1 MWSRQGALVTTT
13 RDLARFV
20 VETEGSALPEWT
32 LREATR
38 CFVNY
43 LGVALYA
50 SQDPSLDI
58 LISQCQE
65 EGGHPRAAVVGTEF
79 RTSLTNAAFINGY
92 LAHLEDFD
100 DTHFPTV
107 LHGSTPVYGALF
119 ALAEERHAS
128 GKEMLEAFVLG
139 FETAARIALSVHPWH
154 YDVGWHVTGTA
165 GVFGAAASAGR
176 LLKLDTGQMLHALG
190 TSGTQASSIREVL
203 GSMCKP
209 MHPAKAA
216 SNGLQAALL
225 AAKGWTSSQT
235 ILEGRRGFW
244 HVFSPQ
250 HNADVLTQGLG
261 QRWELAQNGLKPY
274 ACGVVAHPLIDA
286 MLEMRRQG
294 VRAADVERVE
304 ARVHPLVL
312 ELMNRPAPR
321 IGLET
326 KFSVQHAASAA
337 LADGACYPQQFT
349 DAKAIEPVIAALR
362 QRIHLTPTAGLD
374 QDQVEVTVRLHGGR
388 AISHRIEHATG
399 SPGHPMTDG
408 ELDKKFRSL
417 AGAVLAPSHVERLA
431 DAAWHVEAAAD
442 VALIAD
448 MCARKR

>member
-1 MWSRQGALVTTT
+1 MPAT
-13 RDLARFV
+13 RDLAQFV
-20 VETEGSALPEWT
+20 VETDASKLPQWT
-32 LREATR
+32 LHEAAR

-43 LGVALYA
+43 LGAALYA

-58 LISQCQE
+58 LISLCRE
-65 EGGHPRAAVVGTEF
+65 EGGLPRATVVGTEF

-107 LHGSTPVYGALF
+107 LHGSTPVYGGLF
-119 ALAEERHAS
+119 ALAEDRHVPGREFLS
-128 GKEMLEAFVLG
+128 AFVFG
-139 FETAARIALSVHPWH
+139 FETAARVALSVHPWH
-154 YDVGWHVTGTA
+154 YDQGWHVTGTA

-176 LLKLDTGQMLHALG
+176 VLKLDTEQMLHALG

-216 SNGLQAALL
+216 CNGLQAAML
-225 AAKGWTSSQT
+225 ASKGWTSSQT

-250 HNADVLTQGLG
+250 HNAGALTQGLG
-261 QRWELAQNGLKPY
+261 ERWELAQNGLKPY

-286 MLEMRRQG
+286 MLELRKQG
-294 VRAADVERVE
+294 VRPADIERIE

-349 DAKAIEPVIAALR
+349 DAKALNPVIAALR
-362 QRIHLTPTAGLD
+362 QRIHLTPTEGID
-374 QDQVEVTVRLHGGR
+374 QDQVEVTVRLAGGR
-388 AISHRIEHATG
+388 VVTHYIEHATG
-399 SPGHPMTDG
+399 SPGHPMTDA
-408 ELDKKFRSL
+408 ELDGKFRSL
-417 AGAVLAPSHVERLA
+417 AGAVLSPSQVERLA
-431 DAAWHVEAAAD
+431 QAAWTVGTAPDVAAVAALCTRHREAA
-442 VALIAD
+442 
-448 MCARKR
+448 R